1 MKNLLKLSQNL
12 QQQGKNTKNQEIYPS
27 WFISLIANND
37 LKPNL
42 LSEEII
48 LANNNTNLF
57 FITINIQKLQKK
69 KKKSKT
75 SILEVP
81 QEAYVRPHLFEV
93 YVCNIGKPFLRACV
107 QPPPPRP
114 HPLFPSPISPVGVG
128 RESSLPCNLSNLGLL
143 TRLTHR
149 VNTEKLRLLKT
160 PQSDCQPSSS
170 LKACPKAMTAD
181 LTRWHDQEENSAL
194 RSLHEVMG

>member
-69 KKKSKT
+69 KKK
-75 SILEVP
+75 
-81 QEAYVRPHLFEV
+81 Q
-93 YVCNIGKPFLRACV
+93 NIHIR
-107 QPPPPRP
+107 
-114 HPLFPSPISPVGVG
+114 S
-128 RESSLPCNLSNLGLL
+128 
-143 TRLTHR
+143 TT
-149 VNTEKLRLLKT
+149 
-160 PQSDCQPSSS
+160 
-170 LKACPKAMTAD
+170 
-181 LTRWHDQEENSAL
+181 
-194 RSLHEVMG
+194 RSLC